1 MLDHQPSAKIALF
14 DGAQVRLKI
23 VGHPKPIFIA
33 DATHGAFLIGGSMYY
48 QDGTPLEPADP
59 VVAEIVPYQ

>member
-1 MLDHQPSAKIALF
+1 MFDHQPSAKIALF

-48 QDGTPLEPADP
+48 KDGTPVDPADAP
-59 VVAEIVPYQ
+59 VVEIVSYQ